1 MIKDPTLQGKWLFKT
16 LDTRVKLL
24 SFLCLAVPI
33 SLSRCITVPF
43 LALLPAIFL
52 LWQSGFG
59 MFKASKRLF
68 VANSFLLALWP
79 ILPFVHGTTVLFK
92 IGPLNLYLEG
102 VGLSLLITVKSNVV
116 LILIVAFLGTTSPVE
131 LGHALTSLKVPRK
144 LTALFLIT
152 HRYIS
157 VIEREY
163 KKLEKSLKARSFV
176 PKNSLATYST
186 VSFLVG
192 MLLVRAYER
201 SQRVQMAMEA
211 RGFSGTYHS
220 LYEFNVTYKDVIFF
234 VGSLSLSLLL
244 GFIEW
249 MATRY

>member
-1 MIKDPTLQGKWLFKT
+1 M
-16 LDTRVKLL
+16 
-24 SFLCLAVPI
+24 
-33 SLSRCITVPF
+33 
-43 LALLPAIFL
+43 
-52 LWQSGFG
+52 
-59 MFKASKRLF
+59 
-68 VANSFLLALWP
+68 
-79 ILPFVHGTTVLFK
+79 
-92 IGPLNLYLEG
+92 
-102 VGLSLLITVKSNVV
+102 
-116 LILIVAFLGTTSPVE
+116 
-131 LGHALTSLKVPRK
+131 
-144 LTALFLIT
+144 
-152 HRYIS
+152 
-157 VIEREY
+157 IEREY